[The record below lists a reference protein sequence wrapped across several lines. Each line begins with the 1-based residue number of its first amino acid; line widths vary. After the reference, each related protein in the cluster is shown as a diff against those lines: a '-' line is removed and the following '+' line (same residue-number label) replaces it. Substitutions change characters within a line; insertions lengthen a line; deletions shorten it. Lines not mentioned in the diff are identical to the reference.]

1 MHMSESGRGTGGQVG
16 ESQVPWE
23 IHGVKEGRNEQQA
36 DTRAQADVCK
46 DK

>member
-1 MHMSESGRGTGGQVG
+1 MQGAQRGKWGGVEG
-16 ESQVPWE
+16 ASWVPWE
-23 IHGVKEGRNEQQA
+23 TRWLKEERNEQQA